1 MLNLGLLRGSAQT
14 AIAVAACAFFIVAL
28 LIAQTTTAGIR
39 GTVSDSTQAAV
50 VNAKVTITNVSTQL
64 TLTANTDSNGTYAFT
79 LLPVGTYSLAV
90 EVPGFKR
97 FEQSNI
103 QLTTNQV
110 LGLNVT
116 LEVGAVT
123 EKIEITVGAPL
134 VNTQTSE
141 TGTLVGSTQIVELPL
156 NGRNISWRR

>member
-1 MLNLGLLRGSAQT
+1 MMDGIDNFRSCLNNSQNGVRGRPRVKGCLWETLDCLGAART
-14 AIAVAACAFFIVAL
+14 AIAAVALAFLSAAL

-50 VNAKVTITNVSTQL
+50 VNAKVTVTNLRTQL

-97 FEQSNI
+97 FEQINI
-103 QLTTNQV
+103 
-110 LGLNVT
+110 
-116 LEVGAVT
+116 
-123 EKIEITVGAPL
+123 
-134 VNTQTSE
+134 
-141 TGTLVGSTQIVELPL
+141 
-156 NGRNISWRR
+156 